1 MTFGLAPPKNVST
14 LFGIGSRVF
23 LRLILFKL
31 EWAFA
36 WLFMLFGTTEMTM
49 SLTKQKNT
57 SFCSLF
63 LWYPLDLY
71 VVLSSTRGAAGRDG
85 FWVQPVRDG
94 SSEFITPVWVVVVQ

>member
-49 SLTKQKNT
+49 SNKTKKH
-57 SFCSLF
+57 FF
-63 LWYPLDLY
+63 LQLISMVPIGSICGLIFYK
-71 VVLSSTRGAAGRDG
+71 R
-85 FWVQPVRDG
+85 
-94 SSEFITPVWVVVVQ
+94 SSEKRWILGATG